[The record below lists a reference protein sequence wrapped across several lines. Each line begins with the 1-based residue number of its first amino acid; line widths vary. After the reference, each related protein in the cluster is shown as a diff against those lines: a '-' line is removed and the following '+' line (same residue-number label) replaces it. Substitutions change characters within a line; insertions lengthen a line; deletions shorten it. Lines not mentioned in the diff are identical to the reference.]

1 MCAVCDDNTSVVRL
15 VIFCKTATETLKTL
29 YKVATLLGV
38 TFQKKGVITV
48 RSYEIVYYTRGLS
61 RGLSCEVVKIVK
73 HQNDTTLPLL
83 EGVVL

>member
-1 MCAVCDDNTSVVRL
+1 M
-15 VIFCKTATETLKTL
+15 
-29 YKVATLLGV
+29 GV

-73 HQNDTTLPLL
+73 HQNDTTLALL